1 MQFIQLTVATL
12 EHTSFGP
19 AAPKGIP
26 GEILVAVIITVTWI
40 WEFIEVPVVAIVV
53 IWAVLFSS
61 ASVLPPKFA
70 QSILAASITVWA
82 ADLVVPAT
90 ICASH
95 IELPGGRDL
104 FLLHI
109 CRAVKIT
116 YGLILGY
123 IEMRSE
129 KRCCKRGIYIIYI

>member
-109 CRAVKIT
+109 C
-116 YGLILGY
+116 
-123 IEMRSE
+123 
-129 KRCCKRGIYIIYI
+129 